1 MTSKRFGNPNFTKV
15 QWELCIEMKRYNI
28 FAIYLRQTGP
38 NGMGGLVNTQYEIF
52 MVKNKIRRVFARS
65 TNKFENQDKL
75 GYSNV
80 FDILEEI
87 FENNTLNLQCKV
99 SVDWYAAID
108 NLKFTYRHMWEEELF
123 SDCVIK
129 VADRAIKAHRCIL
142 AKNSKVFRKMFEQTE
157 MIEGGEVT
165 IIDFK
170 PEPVQAM
177 LEFFY
182 TGEVNKDLLEKHVE
196 AIFAIA
202 HKYQVL
208 PLKYECEVFM
218 TNLIDDEKILK
229 YCGMVHFYDAP
240 TLEKGC
246 KVYIQINKEK
256 FLKSKGWEEV
266 EEVYPKLAI
275 RILKSV
281 VCDNICF

>member
-1 MTSKRFGNPNFTKV
+1 MNTVVCRVKWDVENLKNIWKSLDGYGSSSILMTSKRFGNPNFTKV
-15 QWELCIEMKRYNI
+15 QWELCIEMRRYHT

-38 NGMGGLVNTQYEIF
+38 NGMGGL
-52 MVKNKIRRVFARS
+52 
-65 TNKFENQDKL
+65 FENQDKL

-80 FDILEEI
+80 ADILEEI
-87 FENNTLNLQCKV
+87 FENNTLTLQCKV
-99 SVDWYAAID
+99 SADWYAAID

-129 VADRAIKAHRCIL
+129 
-142 AKNSKVFRKMFEQTE
+142 
-157 MIEGGEVT
+157 GEVT

-170 PEPVQAM
+170 PEAVQAM

-182 TGEVNKDLLEKHVE
+182 TGEVNKDVLEKHVE

-281 VCDNICF
+281 